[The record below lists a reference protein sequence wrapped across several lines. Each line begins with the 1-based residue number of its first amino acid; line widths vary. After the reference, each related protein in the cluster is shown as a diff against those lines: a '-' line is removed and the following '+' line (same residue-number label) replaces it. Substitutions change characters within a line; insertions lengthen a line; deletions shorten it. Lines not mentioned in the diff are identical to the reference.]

1 MTYEQLIAEQ
11 DKQRTARS
19 FISFLGGALGVQDQ
33 SWAGEDAYAV
43 NRPGQFTTISP
54 YGQSVEGLPISN
66 QQNVLG
72 LGLSLPMLLLL
83 GGIAY
88 IALKK

>member
-33 SWAGEDAYAV
+33 SYAEQDFYAA
-43 NRPGQFTTISP
+43 NRPGQYTTISP

-66 QQNVLG
+66 QQTVLG
-72 LGLSLPMLLLL
+72 LGLSLPMLLLI
-83 GGIAY
+83 GGVVYLAT
-88 IALKK
+88 KK

>member
-33 SWAGEDAYAV
+33 SWAGEDAYAL
-43 NRPGQFTTISP
+43 NRPNQYTTISP

-66 QQNVLG
+66 QQATV
-72 LGLSLPMLLLL
+72 LGLSLPMLLLI

>member
-43 NRPGQFTTISP
+43 NRPGQYTTISP
-54 YGQSVEGLPISN
+54 YGESVVGLPVSN
-66 QQNVLG
+66 MQGGTLF
-72 LGLSLPMLLLL
+72 GLSLPMLLLL
-83 GGIAY
+83 GGVAY
-88 IALKK
+88 IAMKK